1 MIVLLTIAGVLRAYN
16 NGLTCF
22 EYSIAKHGDTSK
34 KKKCP
39 STQQCARDGKRD
51 RAVSSE
57 GLSGDDSS
65 LVDQVVRIIMVCTI
79 IVVSLITA
87 RVRQTTKSTEV

>member
-1 MIVLLTIAGVLRAYN
+1 MGSPVL
-16 NGLTCF
+16 
-22 EYSIAKHGDTSK
+22 SIALRNMVIPLKKK

>member
-1 MIVLLTIAGVLRAYN
+1 MGSPVL
-16 NGLTCF
+16 
-22 EYSIAKHGDTSK
+22 SIALRNMVIPLKK